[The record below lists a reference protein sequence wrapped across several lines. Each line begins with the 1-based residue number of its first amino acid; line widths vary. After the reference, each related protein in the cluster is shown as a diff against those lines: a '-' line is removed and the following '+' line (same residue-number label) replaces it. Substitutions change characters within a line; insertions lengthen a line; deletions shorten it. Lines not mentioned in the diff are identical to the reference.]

1 MPTAPGALL
10 ESAWT
15 PLLWL
20 VASLAMLAVL
30 SRWLSRHVQGV
41 LLLLLGSPEAVMY
54 LHYALLL
61 PGLLL
66 HELSHWTAAQL
77 LLVETKGISL
87 LPRKGRGNKIMYGSV
102 RIVPA
107 GPLRNSLIGLA
118 PLITGSIAV
127 LLCAAYGLGV
137 ELLVRPTSWTEL
149 VAYLQAPNALIWI
162 YIIFAI
168 SNSMLPSE
176 SDRESWLP
184 VGAFLA
190 LLIIVLIATN
200 LAQHVPASIAD
211 AFAKGASLL
220 AYAFTLTII
229 VDLLGV
235 IPLMAMEL
243 ILSRIRGRRVQY

>member
-10 ESAWT
+10 ESSWT

-20 VASLAMLAVL
+20 VASLVILAVL
-30 SRWLSRHVQGV
+30 SRWLSRHLQGV
-41 LLLLLGSPEAVMY
+41 LLLLLGSPEAVIY

-77 LLVETKGISL
+77 LLVETRGITL
-87 LPRKGRGNKIMYGSV
+87 IPRKGRGNKIMYGSV

-107 GPLRNSLIGLA
+107 DPLRNSLIGLA
-118 PLITGSIAV
+118 PLIMGSIVV

-137 ELLVRPTSWTEL
+137 ELFSAPASWPEFA
-149 VAYLQAPNALIWI
+149 AYLKAPNALIWI
-162 YIIFAI
+162 YLVFAI

-184 VGAFLA
+184 VGVFVA
-190 LLIIVLIATN
+190 LLTILLVATN
-200 LAQHVPASIAD
+200 LVQYIPQSIAEL
-211 AFAKGASLL
+211 AAKGASLL
-220 AYAFTLTII
+220 AYAFTLTIV
-229 VDLLGV
+229 VDLLAALFL
-235 IPLMAMEL
+235 IPIEL
-243 ILSRIRGRRVQY
+243 LLSRMRGQRVQY